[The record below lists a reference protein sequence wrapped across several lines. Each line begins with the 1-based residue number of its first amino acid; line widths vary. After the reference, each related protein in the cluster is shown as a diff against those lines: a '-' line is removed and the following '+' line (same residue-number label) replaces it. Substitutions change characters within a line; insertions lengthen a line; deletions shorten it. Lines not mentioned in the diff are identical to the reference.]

1 MRTDSWRPIREARLA
16 KEAAALV
23 EETRLQ
29 LEQDNADIE
38 LVAKALSKH
47 PELTQTPGL
56 PGEAGAAGL
65 QGEQGEAG
73 EPGAPAAQVVRV
85 AFERDFVQVTLP
97 DSGMRWA
104 EVVVGAT
111 TFFDDGSTE
120 HSTVLRDA
128 NGMSESIAVDA
139 PTV

>member
-29 LEQDNADIE
+29 TEQDNADIE
-38 LVAKALSKH
+38 LVAKALAGVIRPS
-47 PELTQTPGL
+47 EPGVDGKDGKD
-56 PGEAGAAGL
+56 GEAGAS
-65 QGEQGEAG
+65 
-73 EPGAPAAQVVRV
+73 GAPAARVVRV